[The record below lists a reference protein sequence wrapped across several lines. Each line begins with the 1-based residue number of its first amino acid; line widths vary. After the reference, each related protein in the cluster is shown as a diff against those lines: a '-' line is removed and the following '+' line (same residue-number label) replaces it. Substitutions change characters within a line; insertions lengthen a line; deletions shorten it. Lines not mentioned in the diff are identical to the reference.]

1 VRRSQPKLKER
12 ILEIASPLF
21 LQEGFDQ
28 VDMRTIARKADI
40 AVGTLYNYF
49 PNKRVLFF
57 EVFESGWEEVFSK
70 INRLCSQKKNTQEKI
85 KVFLEE
91 FHQAVIERR
100 GLGLEL
106 LKLSLEAPEE
116 KSRIKRVEKRLKE
129 QLSQMLN
136 KTSLEERFCYPLARC
151 LLSSTWSVSKE
162 NQEQAELHFEFI
174 DWLLQ
179 NFIANKGAKND
190 EQTG

>member
-1 VRRSQPKLKER
+1 MRRSQPELKER
-12 ILEIASPLF
+12 ILEIAAPLF

-28 VDMRTIARKADI
+28 VDMRTIARRADI

-57 EVFESGWEEVFSK
+57 EVFETGWEEVFNR
-70 INRLCSQKKNTQEKI
+70 INNLCSQKKSSQEKI

-91 FHQAVIERR
+91 FHKAVIERR

-106 LKLSLEAPEE
+106 LKLSLETPEE
-116 KSRIKRVEKRLKE
+116 KSRIRRIEQNLKE
-129 QLSQMLN
+129 QLSEMLN
-136 KTSLEERFCYPLARC
+136 KTSLEERYCYPLARC

-162 NQEQAELHFEFI
+162 NSEQADLHFKFI

-179 NFIANKGAKND
+179 NLIANKGAKND
-190 EQTG
+190 E